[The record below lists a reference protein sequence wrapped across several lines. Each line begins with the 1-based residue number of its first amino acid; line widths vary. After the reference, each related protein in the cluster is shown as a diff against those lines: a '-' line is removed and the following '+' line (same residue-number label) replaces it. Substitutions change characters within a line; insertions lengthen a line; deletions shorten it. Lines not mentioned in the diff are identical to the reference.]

1 MASTSLCTDTT
12 EGMDNM
18 DIDGSGIDGVG
29 EGANATSTVEMDNEV
44 SMGMD
49 QSADTEG
56 AERVCESSGPH
67 NGLYDT
73 SPATDC
79 LQSLT
84 ITPAVA
90 STNVDYARNMAQL
103 SPQPGTFHRFRDFP
117 AEVRC
122 MIWKYHAE
130 DEEDFGEPR
139 TLTIIAKYTG
149 ENAKKNS
156 RCNYVME
163 LLHRMELTDEQ
174 NTRSFQKNVKFPWTA
189 QPAPSYKMPASLY
202 VNKEARYIGQEL
214 YSKSHFLMS
223 ILETEKPVYFRE
235 DLDILHFSDW
245 FTFNTFCVQF
255 AFMQTKETSIR
266 LAMKANRRVIIP
278 EDEEDI
284 PLLLRCVVCMHM
296 NRGWHRPNPCVKCQ
310 DMNPRERLDD
320 YIKNVAVGT
329 ESFGLSE
336 RINAEKFAVKQ
347 TQRMQ
352 KLRIKALEYMDWGFN
367 QLDTLVLGMDS
378 HLVSDTIHSRRPKWV
393 EDRWKF
399 KEDIMRYLKRKA
411 FHEVEFLSK
420 KEFIERFGEWDPQI
434 QLGW

>member
-1 MASTSLCTDTT
+1 MASISTDTT

-18 DIDGSGIDGVG
+18 DIDGNGIDGVG
-29 EGANATSTVEMDNEV
+29 EGANVTNTVEMDNDV
-44 SMGMD
+44 SMEMD
-49 QSADTEG
+49 QSADDKG
-56 AERVCESSGPH
+56 AECTCESSGQH
-67 NGLYDT
+67 NSLYDT
-73 SPATDC
+73 SPATEC
-79 LQSLT
+79 LQNST
-84 ITPAVA
+84 ITPAMA
-90 STNVDYARNMAQL
+90 STNINYTQNITKL

-117 AEVRC
+117 PEVRC

-130 DEEDFGEPR
+130 DEEDFGKPR
-139 TLTIIAKYTG
+139 TLTIIAKYSG
-149 ENAKKNS
+149 ENAKNNT

-202 VNKEARYIGQEL
+202 VNKEARYISQEL
-214 YSKSHFLMS
+214 YSKSSFLMS

-255 AFMQTKETSIR
+255 AFMQTKKTSIR

-278 EDEEDI
+278 YDEEDI
-284 PLLLRCVVCMHM
+284 PLHLRCVVCMHN

-310 DMNPRERLDD
+310 DLNPRERLDD

-352 KLRIKALEYMDWGFN
+352 KLRIKALQYMDWGFN
-367 QLDTLVLGMDS
+367 KLDTLVLGMDS
-378 HLVSDTIHSRRPKWV
+378 HLVSDSIHQRRTKWV
-393 EDRWKF
+393 EDRWRF
-399 KEDIMRYLKRKA
+399 KEDIMKYLKKKA
-411 FHEVEFLSK
+411 FEEIEFLSK
-420 KEFIERFGEWDPQI
+420 KEFIERFREWDPQI
-434 QLGW
+434 KLGW

>member
-1 MASTSLCTDTT
+1 MASTNLCIDTT

-29 EGANATSTVEMDNEV
+29 EGANATSTAEIDNDV

-49 QSADTEG
+49 QSADTKG
-56 AERVCESSGPH
+56 AEFTCESSGQH

-73 SPATDC
+73 SPTKEC
-79 LQSLT
+79 LQSLA
-84 ITPAVA
+84 ITPAIA
-90 STNVDYARNMAQL
+90 STNINYTQNIAQI
-103 SPQPGTFHRFRDFP
+103 SSQPGTFHRFRDFP

-130 DEEDFGEPR
+130 DEENFGGPR
-139 TLTIIAKYTG
+139 TLTIIAKYSG
-149 ENAKKNS
+149 ENTKNNT

-174 NTRSFQKNVKFPWTA
+174 NTRSFQKNAKFPWTA
-189 QPAPSYKMPASLY
+189 QPAPSYKLPASLY
-202 VNKEARYIGQEL
+202 VNKEARYVGQEL

-235 DLDILHFSDW
+235 GLDILHFSDW

-255 AFMQTKETSIR
+255 AFVRTKETSVR

-278 EDEEDI
+278 YDEEDI
-284 PLLLRCVVCMHM
+284 PLHLRCVVCMHN

-310 DMNPRERLDD
+310 DMNPRQRLDD

-329 ESFGLSE
+329 E
-336 RINAEKFAVKQ
+336 
-347 TQRMQ
+347 
-352 KLRIKALEYMDWGFN
+352 
-367 QLDTLVLGMDS
+367 
-378 HLVSDTIHSRRPKWV
+378 
-393 EDRWKF
+393 
-399 KEDIMRYLKRKA
+399 
-411 FHEVEFLSK
+411 
-420 KEFIERFGEWDPQI
+420 
-434 QLGW
+434 